1 MASHAASYARTN
13 PRHRVMVEYTAYG
26 KAPREIAEAT
36 GYTEQYVMAI
46 QRSPLFQ
53 TEVANVQDEVKRN
66 TLARFAEKLAEE
78 TMPSLTTLTGVRDN
92 TNARDTDRVS
102 AADKI
107 IGRALDLYAPRGG
120 KDEGKRTVKLVIE
133 GGDLGALA
141 DAIREADGKPTM
153 AVQASTDA
161 TEADEAQ
168 LALDAGVV
176 RPVTIEQMIEDDA
189 QSGPEW

>member
-1 MASHAASYARTN
+1 
-13 PRHRVMVEYTAYG
+13 MVEYTAYG